1 MAYCS
6 SCGSPVDNSFV
17 FCNKCGQMV
26 GFRQEAPKPF
36 KPNSNLTLAIIT
48 TVCCCVPFGI
58 YAIVLA
64 NRVETLYYA
73 GKYKEAEMVAQD
85 SKKWSIIGI
94 VTGIIFA
101 ITYIV
106 IIIVSAIVTDGEI
119 FEYL

>member
-6 SCGSPVDNSFV
+6 SCGSPIDNSSV

-94 VTGIIFA
+94 VSTFVFYVVFFIFII
-101 ITYIV
+101 YLG
-106 IIIVSAIVTDGEI
+106 IVTDGEI